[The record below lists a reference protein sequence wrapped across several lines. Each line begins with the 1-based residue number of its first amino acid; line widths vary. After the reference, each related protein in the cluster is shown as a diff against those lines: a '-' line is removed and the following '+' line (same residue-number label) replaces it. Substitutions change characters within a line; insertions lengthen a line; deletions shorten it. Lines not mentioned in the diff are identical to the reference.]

1 MHINPASHS
10 GLTLV
15 EVLIVVILMG
25 LMAVVAM
32 PRFSMTT
39 NVTLENKLDTHLSS
53 LRRAIELY
61 AIQHNGIFP
70 GQVRH
75 TDGLAVGTDQEAKD
89 AFEAQLLQYSD
100 STGKTS
106 IVKHPAFP
114 FGPYFHQGIP
124 INPLPLE
131 SNAITADFEETSNI
145 SHTGA
150 TRGTGWKIAVQTG
163 QIITN
168 NTLYDDR

>member
-25 LMAVVAM
+25 VIAVVAI

-39 NVTLENKLDTHLSS
+39 NMTLENKLDTHLRS

-61 AIQHNGIFP
+61 AIQHNEIFP

-89 AFEAQLLQYSD
+89 AFEAQLLGS
-100 STGKTS
+100 S
-106 IVKHPAFP
+106 P
-114 FGPYFHQGIP
+114 
-124 INPLPLE
+124 
-131 SNAITADFEETSNI
+131 
-145 SHTGA
+145 
-150 TRGTGWKIAVQTG
+150 
-163 QIITN
+163 
-168 NTLYDDR
+168 

>member
-1 MHINPASHS
+1 MPINPTRHS

-25 LMAVVAM
+25 VIAVVAI

-61 AIQHNGIFP
+61 AIQHHGIFP

-89 AFEAQLLQYSD
+89 AFEAQLLRYSD

-114 FGPYFHQGIP
+114 LGPYFHQGIP
-124 INPLPLE
+124 INPLP
-131 SNAITADFEETSNI
+131 
-145 SHTGA
+145 
-150 TRGTGWKIAVQTG
+150 
-163 QIITN
+163 
-168 NTLYDDR
+168 